1 LFSRVD
7 CKHFAIKDVLR
18 SKSKVFNM
26 KIALLI
32 IGVAFV
38 SFIVYMFFMARKL
51 KNSPVEADSSR
62 IVILNDKNFSQQIKS
77 GVTVVDFWADWC
89 MPCKMMI
96 PILNQLAEN
105 KEHDAVIAKINIDE
119 NPQTAAKYSVRS
131 IPTLLIFKNGKEVK
145 RIVGVKPVDN
155 LLKQIKSV

>member
-1 LFSRVD
+1 
-7 CKHFAIKDVLR
+7 
-18 SKSKVFNM
+18 
-26 KIALLI
+26 
-32 IGVAFV
+32 
-38 SFIVYMFFMARKL
+38 MARKL
-51 KNSPVEADSSR
+51 KNSPVEADSTR
-62 IVILNDKNFSQQIKS
+62 IVILNDKNFSQYIKS

-96 PILNQLAEN
+96 PVLNQLAEN
-105 KEHDAVIAKINIDE
+105 KEHGAVIAKINIDE

-131 IPTLLIFKNGKEVK
+131 IPTLLIFKNGREVK